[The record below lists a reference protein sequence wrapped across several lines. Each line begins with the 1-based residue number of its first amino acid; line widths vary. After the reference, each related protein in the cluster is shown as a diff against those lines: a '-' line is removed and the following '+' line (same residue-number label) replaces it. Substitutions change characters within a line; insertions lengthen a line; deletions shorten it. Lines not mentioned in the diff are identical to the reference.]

1 MREKTTLESLRRKL
15 STLSELCGLERDPL
29 DLDTFVALEAG
40 CHFSDPGLR
49 APPTVG
55 SVETLTRLG
64 CPRWSLTSKEVF
76 DLLRA
81 RRKRGLASVAQAR
94 MLRDRGHPRLW
105 AVLFVDVAAECT
117 TQKEGG
123 KRKINPKKVPRRVA
137 KPLRGS
143 KKHQYND

>member
-1 MREKTTLESLRRKL
+1 MQRETTLESLRRKL
-15 STLSELCGLERDPL
+15 ATLSEACGLERDPL

-40 CHFSDPGLR
+40 CHFSDPALR

-105 AVLFVDVAAECT
+105 AVLFVDVAAELHHP
-117 TQKEGG
+117 
-123 KRKINPKKVPRRVA
+123 KRGREA
-137 KPLRGS
+137 K
-143 KKHQYND
+143 N